1 MVLFSWCRLAPES
14 IQNLEDLVRRFF
26 GGLPCATVLCIS
38 VVDGSDAKL
47 LQELLLYPSHI
58 HAWMMIS
65 RLNHGSQPIVVLMPL
80 DPILEG
86 TSCLLHKY

>member
-1 MVLFSWCRLAPES
+1 MFSCCRLAPES

-26 GGLPCATVLCIS
+26 GCLPCATVLCIS

-47 LQELLLYPSHI
+47 LQELLLCPSHI
-58 HAWMMIS
+58 HAWMILS
-65 RLNHGSQPIVVLMPL
+65 RLNRGSQPIVVLMPL

-86 TSCLLHKY
+86 TSSLLREY